1 MTLGQIKSEI
11 RRLQRKLARPL
22 AQVAIQRM
30 SQELCD
36 EWSRALFEEEPL
48 PDAQPFIQR
57 VVKAGFRLSTFTSA
71 SRYLNGCRSH
81 GEAPLL
87 KPLLRALLP
96 WAMPHEF
103 DMPAP

>member
-36 EWSRALFEEEPL
+36 EWSCALFEKEPL
-48 PDAQPFIQR
+48 PEAQPFFQR
-57 VVKAGFRLSTFTSA
+57 VVKAGYRLSTFTSA
-71 SRYLNGCRSH
+71 SGYLNGCRNNE
-81 GEAPLL
+81 EAPLL

-96 WAMPHEF
+96 WAIPHEF
-103 DMPAP
+103 DLPAP

>member
-36 EWSRALFEEEPL
+36 EWSCALIEKEPL

-57 VVKAGFRLSTFTSA
+57 VVKAGYRLSTFTSV
-71 SRYLNGCRSH
+71 SSYLNGCRNN

-96 WAMPHEF
+96 WAPHELNL
-103 DMPAP
+103 PAP

>member
-22 AQVAIQRM
+22 AQIAIQRM

-36 EWSRALFEEEPL
+36 EWSCALFEKEPL
-48 PDAQPFIQR
+48 PEAQPFFQR
-57 VVKAGFRLSTFTSA
+57 VVKAGYRLYTFASA
-71 SRYLNGCRSH
+71 SSYLNGCRND

-96 WAMPHEF
+96 WAMPNEF
-103 DMPAP
+103 DLPAP